1 MLNDIRYALRT
12 MRQNPGFALTAIF
25 SIALGIGVNSTIFS
39 FANGLLLRP
48 LPVPNPSQV
57 FSLTTLLA
65 AAVPARRASRVD
77 PMWALRQ
84 D

>member
-48 LPVPNPSQV
+48 LPRTKSVAGVQPDHSAGGG
-57 FSLTTLLA
+57 SSGAARLA
-65 AAVPARRASRVD
+65 G
-77 PMWALRQ
+77 
-84 D
+84 